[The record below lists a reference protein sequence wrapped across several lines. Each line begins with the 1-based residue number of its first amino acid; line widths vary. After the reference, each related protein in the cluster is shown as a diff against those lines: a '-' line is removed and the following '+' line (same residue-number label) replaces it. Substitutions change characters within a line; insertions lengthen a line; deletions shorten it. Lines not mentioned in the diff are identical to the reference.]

1 MEITSPDNEPATLPP
16 PPPPPPFPKSTQL
29 VSPPIT
35 SLLKNKD
42 PFPISR
48 YIKLPNGTTKSIIAY
63 YKDVDPV
70 LQDGPSCGLV
80 ALSMASQFFDGKR
93 CNADKILAKAKSM
106 RFTKNGEMF
115 SARNM
120 AILAESLL
128 GCKATV
134 VSDVFE
140 NKREI
145 LSCICRGCPVL
156 FPYDADKNHQPCLN
170 NGRNAHWALL
180 NGLCFMTSE
189 DLSDS
194 GYERWGDVDRAYRL
208 NSGMEKYLDSSA
220 QTHVFAHQGKSRHMA
235 LWDFEHLLSSNKNM
249 FEVTAKYSS
258 ENMVLPD
265 GDDVLCELRYKAVLL
280 ESGNIL

>member
-1 MEITSPDNEPATLPP
+1 MEITTPDKEPGTLP

-29 VSPPIT
+29 VSLPIT
-35 SLLKNKD
+35 PLPKNKD

-48 YIKLPNGTTKSIIAY
+48 YIKLPNGTTKSIVAY
-63 YKDVDPV
+63 YKGIDAV
-70 LQDGPSCGLV
+70 LQEGPSCGLV

-93 CNADKILAKAKSM
+93 CTAQEILAGAKSL

-115 SARNM
+115 SACNM

-140 NKREI
+140 NKKDV
-145 LSCICRGCPVL
+145 LSCISRGFPVL

-180 NGLCFMTSE
+180 NGGCFEVPE
-189 DLSDS
+189 DLSDF
-194 GYERWGDVDRAYRL
+194 GYERWGDVDFAYRL
-208 NSGMEKYLDSSA
+208 NSGMEKYLDSSEK
-220 QTHVFAHQGKSRHMA
+220 TYVFAHQGKSRHMA
-235 LWDFEHLLSSNKNM
+235 LWDFEHLLSSNRNM
-249 FEVTAKYSS
+249 FEVTTKYSS
-258 ENMVLPD
+258 ENMVLPG